1 MHNLIIFD
9 KTETEKAVERG
20 ETLALFVVGP
30 NGKPLRKISAVNYTA
45 TQTTK
50 QHNKYVEKAVEYIE
64 ENYYKDIRLEDLAR
78 SCDVSSSHLSRL
90 FSAATGTTVTGYILS
105 VRMNRAAYML
115 VNTDESVVNI
125 AREVG
130 YPDCGY
136 FHKHFRSFFGV
147 TPLAYRNSITLI

>member
-1 MHNLIIFD
+1 MHNLIVFD

-20 ETLALFVVGP
+20 ETLALFVVDRS
-30 NGKPLRKISAVNYTA
+30 GKPLRKVSAVNYSPTP
-45 TQTTK
+45 TEK

-78 SCDVSSSHLSRL
+78 FCDVSSSHLSRL
-90 FSAATGTTVTGYILS
+90 FTAATGATITGYILS
-105 VRMNRAAYML
+105 VRMNRAAYLL

-130 YPDCGY
+130 CPDCGY
-136 FHKHFRSFFGV
+136 FHKRFRAFFGV
-147 TPLAYRNSITLI
+147 TPLIYRNAITLI